1 MGRNGYLF
9 RIVPDQWLAM
19 DKPPEHQTWGKF
31 YPVQQHSILFKWKD
45 NYLGMIEASDHIFIL
60 PENAEIFY
68 FRVLNR
74 AFNLEVYRQEFLSNG
89 TVNQIFVG
97 NQSSTENL
105 QGLAYSSENITKPT
119 RFLVKIKEGDTVKE
133 ELYSWV
139 FPNNWKDNKNEA
151 RKITLLYPLK
161 GSIEIFLQ
169 GQQLKNY
176 LTGLQIDITNVSMPI
191 LKYGADSLKIFGSVP
206 DEELNWY
213 IKTPLEKYTKDKTV
227 KVLATI
233 TGKTFA
239 KITSEIVNVLESL
252 YKAAE
257 WGSKLDEVIQISTGE
272 LYKIDL
278 LKDIGENNVN
288 FLQSLELL
296 EKIKQKVDLLIG
308 SVENNDLWSCI
319 NNLNDIQTLTVGN
332 YPDSENK
339 NDHIID
345 YSDYGVTRFLKTSA
359 QSCHSFY
366 SQVEDY
372 PLAIILADELSN
384 IKSWR
389 DSHHT
394 YLDAYFGGGMSQ
406 EEINAALA
414 EIGASPPMSIDTL
427 QSNLGLSDEGKKE
440 ATNDAMD
447 VYEPIIMKILNISG
461 ILINSSLLTD
471 QPF

>member
-1 MGRNGYLF
+1 
-9 RIVPDQWLAM
+9 
-19 DKPPEHQTWGKF
+19 
-31 YPVQQHSILFKWKD
+31 
-45 NYLGMIEASDHIFIL
+45 
-60 PENAEIFY
+60 
-68 FRVLNR
+68 
-74 AFNLEVYRQEFLSNG
+74 
-89 TVNQIFVG
+89 
-97 NQSSTENL
+97 
-105 QGLAYSSENITKPT
+105 
-119 RFLVKIKEGDTVKE
+119 
-133 ELYSWV
+133 
-139 FPNNWKDNKNEA
+139 
-151 RKITLLYPLK
+151 LK
-161 GSIEIFLQ
+161 GSTEIFLQ

-176 LTGLQIDITNVSMPI
+176 LTNLKVDIMNASMPI

-213 IKTPLEKYTKDKTV
+213 IKTPLEKYTKDETV

-239 KITSEIVNVLESL
+239 KITSEIVSVLESL

-296 EKIKQKVDLLIG
+296 EKIKQKLDLLIG
-308 SVENNDLWSCI
+308 NVENNDLWSCM

-332 YPDSENK
+332 HPGSENK

-345 YSDYGVTRFLKTSA
+345 YSNYGVTRFLKTSA

-394 YLDAYFGGGMSQ
+394 YLDTYFANGMSQ
-406 EEINAALA
+406 QQINDALA
-414 EIGASPPMSIDTL
+414 EIGASPLLNVDTL
-427 QSNLGLSDEGKKE
+427 QMNLGLSDEGKKE
-440 ATNDAMD
+440 ATNDVMD
-447 VYEPIIMKILNISG
+447 VYEPIIKRLLNISR
-461 ILINSSLLTD
+461 ILINVSLLTD
-471 QPF
+471 QAFN